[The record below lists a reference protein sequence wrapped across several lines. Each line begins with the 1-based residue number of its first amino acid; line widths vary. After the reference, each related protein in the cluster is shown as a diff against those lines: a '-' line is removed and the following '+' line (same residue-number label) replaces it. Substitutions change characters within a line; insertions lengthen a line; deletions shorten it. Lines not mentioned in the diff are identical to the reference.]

1 MDYNCERVCERLSEL
16 EEKVRKLEHTTTK
29 KSESEVMNDK
39 LDKLLAQ
46 NIDLSKELKEVNSRY
61 IDNSLM
67 LKVLYANQKNAIA
80 YKNFIQTPIGKG
92 LLIVSAFILTMCVW
106 FVLSLLSSEVSEI
119 VKNNVFLVM
128 LSNLVVSVSSVLF
141 SFKKK

>member
-1 MDYNCERVCERLSEL
+1 MECEKLCERLDEL
-16 EEKVRKLEHTTTK
+16 EEKVRKLERTTTTK
-29 KSESEVMNDK
+29 GETAVMNDK

-46 NIDLSKELKEVNSRY
+46 NIDLSKDLKEVNSRY

-67 LKVLYANQKNAIA
+67 LKDLYANQKNAIA
-80 YKNFIQTPIGKG
+80 YKNFINTPVGKG
-92 LLIVSAFILTMCVW
+92 VLIIFTFILIMSVW
-106 FVLSLLSSEVSEI
+106 VVLSLFSKEVSEI
-119 VKNNVFLVM
+119 VKNNVLVVM